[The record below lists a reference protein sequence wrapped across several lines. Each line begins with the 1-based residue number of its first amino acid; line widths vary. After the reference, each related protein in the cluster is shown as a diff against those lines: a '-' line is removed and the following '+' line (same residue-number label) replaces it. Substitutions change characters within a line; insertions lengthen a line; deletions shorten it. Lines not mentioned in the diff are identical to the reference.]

1 MNERKIRKKAAA
13 DLAILKKGLYDNDSD
28 LHNEPLRN
36 R

>member
-1 MNERKIRKKAAA
+1 MNERKIMAAD
-13 DLAILKKGLYDNDSD
+13 DLAIIQKRGLYDNDSD